1 MFEQTL
7 DARIR
12 ILGPHHPDTL
22 TTRNN
27 LAVAYQTADRLDEA
41 ITLQE
46 QNLKDRTDILG
57 PHHPHTLQ
65 ARNNLADAYRAA
77 GRIEEA
83 EALFETPSDSK
94 VDEQDGTDDPGQE
107 SGD

>member
-1 MFEQTL
+1 RTRTLGPHHPDTLTSQNNLAKACHKAGKLNEAIPLFEQTL

-27 LAVAYQTADRLDEA
+27 LA
-41 ITLQE
+41 
-46 QNLKDRTDILG
+46 
-57 PHHPHTLQ
+57 
-65 ARNNLADAYRAA
+65 DAYRAA

-83 EALFETPSDSK
+83 EALFETPSDSE
-94 VDEQDGTDDPGQE
+94 DEQNGTEKDLDQE
-107 SGD
+107 TGD